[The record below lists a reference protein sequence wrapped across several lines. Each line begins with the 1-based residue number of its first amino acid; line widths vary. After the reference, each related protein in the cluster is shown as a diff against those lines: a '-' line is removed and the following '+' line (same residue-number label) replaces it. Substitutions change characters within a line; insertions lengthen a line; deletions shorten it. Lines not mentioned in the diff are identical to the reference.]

1 MSSSPSG
8 DRGHGRGR
16 GGRTC
21 HRCGGEGHI
30 ARYCRQKVDIRRPSR
45 TELGSGGDESVDPTK
60 SSEPLAARG
69 RGESKY
75 YKGEDPDPEPSPQKE
90 APKPS
95 PHEPSL
101 PAPETLNRDQPTAAE
116 PSTNPSET
124 PSGTPPGA
132 VAPPKRRRRRRRPRH
147 ARRRAAA
154 RAAPPYASDPY
165 LHVQRPA
172 STARRPPSGAG
183 TCARLE
189 PQPRGNT
196 GTAVEAPAASGQHT
210 GADIG
215 PWVGESGEQGWVR
228 FPVMV
233 RTLIE
238 LGDRRVV
245 VFVWPKEGQR
255 IKSMTMTGPPPAAP
269 TVDDLKKHLDPILA
283 KIRALRAEIEAVEE
297 RNRQRATGPSVG
309 NGQQGSR
316 WGEDGTVLCDL
327 QHEIP
332 HLKLRILYLR
342 KFEKKLNRQISV
354 LMGERFPDVD
364 EFADLSGEEEDAV
377 AGRKAPLEDSVG
389 LGGWEGVIERRCW
402 LKGLDEDGLNRLSM
416 KR

>member
-1 MSSSPSG
+1 
-8 DRGHGRGR
+8 
-16 GGRTC
+16 
-21 HRCGGEGHI
+21 
-30 ARYCRQKVDIRRPSR
+30 
-45 TELGSGGDESVDPTK
+45 
-60 SSEPLAARG
+60 
-69 RGESKY
+69 
-75 YKGEDPDPEPSPQKE
+75 
-90 APKPS
+90 
-95 PHEPSL
+95 
-101 PAPETLNRDQPTAAE
+101 
-116 PSTNPSET
+116 
-124 PSGTPPGA
+124 
-132 VAPPKRRRRRRRPRH
+132 
-147 ARRRAAA
+147 
-154 RAAPPYASDPY
+154 
-165 LHVQRPA
+165 
-172 STARRPPSGAG
+172 
-183 TCARLE
+183 
-189 PQPRGNT
+189 
-196 GTAVEAPAASGQHT
+196 
-210 GADIG
+210 
-215 PWVGESGEQGWVR
+215 
-228 FPVMV
+228 
-233 RTLIE
+233 
-238 LGDRRVV
+238 
-245 VFVWPKEGQR
+245 
-255 IKSMTMTGPPPAAP
+255 MTMTGPPPAAP

-342 KFEKKLNRQISV
+342 KFEKKLNRQVRTCWVVISLEEIDTVGWDISLMSGQISV